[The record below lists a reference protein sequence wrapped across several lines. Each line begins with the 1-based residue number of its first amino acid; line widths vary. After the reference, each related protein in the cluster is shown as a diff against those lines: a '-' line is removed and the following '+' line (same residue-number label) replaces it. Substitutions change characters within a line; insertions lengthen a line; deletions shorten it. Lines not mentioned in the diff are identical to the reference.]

1 MYKKFFLLI
10 LIINCH
16 LFANENVKPYS
27 IGIFGGINYN
37 VHQTNIP
44 IYKNIPACGTYE
56 SGHNSSLS
64 FGLKGEYIFYKNLLS
79 VELKFN
85 YQNLPAYFQLTTAD
99 FKVYNPT
106 IKIYE
111 PLIIKNE
118 FNADLTYLLFEPSI
132 LIKPIDD
139 IPLKFK
145 LGISVGI
152 PIIENNYNTTEE
164 IISPKFY
171 TFEDQSQKHLLQSGR
186 LNNITTSF
194 SALSGIVYQKFLSQN
209 VSFQAELNFS
219 YPIESNLN
227 NYDWKV
233 IKTGLNIL
241 LNYHFDFEEK
251 KIEKIEFKEIKKEEE
266 KFIVKEEPAKKEI
279 KISPKPIDVVK
290 TVVTQTY
297 PILPYIFFDS
307 ASNNLNQNYLR
318 NNPENFDESKLNKE
332 TLEIYYS
339 LLDIIGYRLNKYQK
353 LNIEIIG
360 TTDGKELP
368 KLEDRLELANK
379 RAKSVANYLINKWEI
394 NQNRIKIVAS
404 DRPSM
409 PTKDEYP
416 EGNEENRRVEII
428 TKDQEILKPVVHSK
442 FNEFEIKSLNLDVDI
457 SKVNIPDNSIFLF
470 NIIDEKGN
478 LIYNKIESINNDK
491 VLIPLNKKTKE
502 KISKSLTDNQ
512 TLYLEIKN
520 TSDQN
525 IYSSEKLQFNIETKN
540 YELGRL
546 NLIVFDFDK
555 YEINNNNKNIINNF
569 VVSSIQNYSQIRII
583 GSTDKL
589 GEKQYNQK
597 LSNDRANE
605 VYKYLKSI
613 KPNANYVEVKGI
625 GDNNL
630 LFDNTLPEGRFYCR
644 TVLIEVLTPLEN

>member
-16 LFANENVKPYS
+16 LFANENVNPYS

-37 VHQTNIP
+37 FHQTNIP
-44 IYKNIPACGTYE
+44 IYRNMPACGTYE
-56 SGHNSSLS
+56 SGHNSSLN

-85 YQNLPAYFQLTTAD
+85 YQILPAYFQLTTAN

-145 LGISVGI
+145 LGISVGS

-233 IKTGLNIL
+233 IKTGLNIS

-307 ASNNLNQNYLR
+307 ASYNLNQNYLR

-360 TTDGKELP
+360 TTDCKELP

-379 RAKSVANYLINKWEI
+379 RAKSVANYLINKWGI

>member
-44 IYKNIPACGTYE
+44 IYRNMPACGTFE
-56 SGHNSSLS
+56 SGHNSSLN

-145 LGISVGI
+145 LGISVGS

-171 TFEDQSQKHLLQSGR
+171 TFEDQTQKHLLQSGR

-194 SALSGIVYQKFLSQN
+194 SALSGIVYQNFLSQN

-233 IKTGLNIL
+233 IKTGLNIS

-266 KFIVKEEPAKKEI
+266 KIIVKEEPAKKEI

-307 ASNNLNQNYLR
+307 ASYNLNQNYLR

-379 RAKSVANYLINKWEI
+379 RAKSVANYLINKWGI

-404 DRPSM
+404 DKPSM

-428 TKDQEILKPVVHSK
+428 TKDQEILKPVVHTK